1 MRCSI
6 CGGHL
11 TNQRC
16 DDCGMIF
23 PPEDRYT
30 LHHTEDPNCPS
41 HVEPGQKARPVSLA
55 ADYARH
61 RAESAPR
68 FWQRRCRAAA
78 AGAVLKP
85 QGGNCAVLPQVCF
98 FIFCQRNQKPAEHH
112 KKCSAG
118 FRYIFIYR
126 ISFLNS
132 TSSQRT
138 PAPGGWWPSGH
149 RTGPGSGSGLHRSW
163 LGRGRCAPRSSSRLH
178 RLPPQLWPGWA
189 P

>member
-68 FWQRRCRAAA
+68 PQPSQRPTPSQLTRTAIP
-78 AGAVLKP
+78 AGA
-85 QGGNCAVLPQVCF
+85 
-98 FIFCQRNQKPAEHH
+98 R
-112 KKCSAG
+112 
-118 FRYIFIYR
+118 
-126 ISFLNS
+126 
-132 TSSQRT
+132 
-138 PAPGGWWPSGH
+138 
-149 RTGPGSGSGLHRSW
+149 
-163 LGRGRCAPRSSSRLH
+163 APRF
-178 RLPPQLWPGWA
+178 PA
-189 P
+189 

>member
-41 HVEPGQKARPVSLA
+41 HVEPGQKAHPVSLA

-61 RAESAPR
+61 RAEPQPS
-68 FWQRRCRAAA
+68 QRPT
-78 AGAVLKP
+78 KP
-85 QGGNCAVLPQVCF
+85 TYQNSNSGRRKGSQIPGLIIALVWVVICLM
-98 FIFCQRNQKPAEHH
+98 
-112 KKCSAG
+112 
-118 FRYIFIYR
+118 
-126 ISFLNS
+126 ISFANIS
-132 TSSQRT
+132 FATMR
-138 PAPGGWWPSGH
+138 
-149 RTGPGSGSGLHRSW
+149 
-163 LGRGRCAPRSSSRLH
+163 
-178 RLPPQLWPGWA
+178 
-189 P
+189 

>member
-68 FWQRRCRAAA
+68 
-78 AGAVLKP
+78 P
-85 QGGNCAVLPQVCF
+85 QP
-98 FIFCQRNQKPAEHH
+98 
-112 KKCSAG
+112 
-118 FRYIFIYR
+118 
-126 ISFLNS
+126 
-132 TSSQRT
+132 SQRPT
-138 PAPGGWWPSGH
+138 KPTYQNSNSRPDYCAG
-149 RTGPGSGSGLHRSW
+149 
-163 LGRGRCAPRSSSRLH
+163 LGRDLFDDQLRQYQLRQYEINWFHCLLSLLFYFLPTKPKARRAP
-178 RLPPQLWPGWA
+178 
-189 P
+189 

>member
-68 FWQRRCRAAA
+68 PPAVPAAYQA
-78 AGAVLKP
+78 NLPEQQFRQAQGLPDSRPDYCAG
-85 QGGNCAVLPQVCF
+85 
-98 FIFCQRNQKPAEHH
+98 
-112 KKCSAG
+112 
-118 FRYIFIYR
+118 
-126 ISFLNS
+126 
-132 TSSQRT
+132 
-138 PAPGGWWPSGH
+138 
-149 RTGPGSGSGLHRSW
+149 
-163 LGRGRCAPRSSSRLH
+163 LGRDLFDDQLRQYEINWFHCLLSLLFYFLPTKPKARRAP
-178 RLPPQLWPGWA
+178 
-189 P
+189 

>member
-68 FWQRRCRAAA
+68 PQPSQRPA
-78 AGAVLKP
+78 KP
-85 QGGNCAVLPQVCF
+85 TYQNSNSGRRKGSQIPGLIIALVWVVICLM
-98 FIFCQRNQKPAEHH
+98 
-112 KKCSAG
+112 
-118 FRYIFIYR
+118 
-126 ISFLNS
+126 ISFANIS
-132 TSSQRT
+132 F
-138 PAPGGWWPSGH
+138 ANMI
-149 RTGPGSGSGLHRSW
+149 
-163 LGRGRCAPRSSSRLH
+163 
-178 RLPPQLWPGWA
+178 
-189 P
+189 

>member
-68 FWQRRCRAAA
+68 
-78 AGAVLKP
+78 P
-85 QGGNCAVLPQVCF
+85 QP
-98 FIFCQRNQKPAEHH
+98 
-112 KKCSAG
+112 
-118 FRYIFIYR
+118 
-126 ISFLNS
+126 
-132 TSSQRT
+132 SQRPT
-138 PAPGGWWPSGH
+138 KPTYQNSNSG
-149 RTGPGSGSGLHRSW
+149 RRKGLPDSRPDYCAG
-163 LGRGRCAPRSSSRLH
+163 LGRDLFDDQLRQYEINWFHCLLSLLFYFLPTKPKARRAP
-178 RLPPQLWPGWA
+178 
-189 P
+189 

>member
-68 FWQRRCRAAA
+68 
-78 AGAVLKP
+78 P
-85 QGGNCAVLPQVCF
+85 QP
-98 FIFCQRNQKPAEHH
+98 
-112 KKCSAG
+112 
-118 FRYIFIYR
+118 
-126 ISFLNS
+126 
-132 TSSQRT
+132 SQRPT
-138 PAPGGWWPSGH
+138 KPTYQNSNSG
-149 RTGPGSGSGLHRSW
+149 RRKGLPDCRPDYCAG
-163 LGRGRCAPRSSSRLH
+163 LGRDLFDDQLRQYQLRQYEINWFHCLLSLLFYFLPTKPKARRAP
-178 RLPPQLWPGWA
+178 
-189 P
+189 

>member
-68 FWQRRCRAAA
+68 PQPSQRPTKPTYQNSNSGRRKGSQI
-78 AGAVLKP
+78 AGLIIALVWVVICLM
-85 QGGNCAVLPQVCF
+85 
-98 FIFCQRNQKPAEHH
+98 
-112 KKCSAG
+112 
-118 FRYIFIYR
+118 
-126 ISFLNS
+126 ISFANISFANMRDKLVSLSPISAFLFSANETKSPPS
-132 TSSQRT
+132 TIKNALRAFAIS
-138 PAPGGWWPSGH
+138 
-149 RTGPGSGSGLHRSW
+149 
-163 LGRGRCAPRSSSRLH
+163 LGNTA
-178 RLPPQLWPGWA
+178 
-189 P
+189 

>member
-23 PPEDRYT
+23 PLRTAILCTIPR
-30 LHHTEDPNCPS
+30 DPNCPS

-68 FWQRRCRAAA
+68 
-78 AGAVLKP
+78 P
-85 QGGNCAVLPQVCF
+85 QP
-98 FIFCQRNQKPAEHH
+98 
-112 KKCSAG
+112 
-118 FRYIFIYR
+118 
-126 ISFLNS
+126 
-132 TSSQRT
+132 SQRPT
-138 PAPGGWWPSGH
+138 KPTYQNSNSG
-149 RTGPGSGSGLHRSW
+149 RRKGSPDSRPDYCAG
-163 LGRGRCAPRSSSRLH
+163 LGRDLFDD
-178 RLPPQLWPGWA
+178 QLRQYQLRQYEINWFHCLLSLLFSEACSHGMSLKIQGNTT
-189 P
+189 

>member
-68 FWQRRCRAAA
+68 
-78 AGAVLKP
+78 P
-85 QGGNCAVLPQVCF
+85 QP
-98 FIFCQRNQKPAEHH
+98 
-112 KKCSAG
+112 
-118 FRYIFIYR
+118 
-126 ISFLNS
+126 
-132 TSSQRT
+132 SQRPT
-138 PAPGGWWPSGH
+138 KPTYQNSNSGRHKAPDSRPDYCAG
-149 RTGPGSGSGLHRSW
+149 
-163 LGRGRCAPRSSSRLH
+163 LGRDLFDDQLRQYQLRQYEINWFHCLLSLLFYFLPTKPKARRAP
-178 RLPPQLWPGWA
+178 
-189 P
+189 